1 MTDPAEPP
9 PHHCHTCTCPPRQ
22 TGSAWLYSEDGTGR
36 QHHPNDLPWIRTMPT
51 IAPVQPSIAIGIAVA
66 ALSIALA
73 ALALMIW

>member
-36 QHHPNDLPWIRTMPT
+36 QHHPWIRTRPT
-51 IAPVQPSIAIGIAVA
+51 VAPMQPSSIAIGIAVV
-66 ALSIALA
+66 ALCISLA